1 MGKREVVMELGG
13 KKLDELYPNTGNGD
27 AFKRMISNLSDKELD
42 DLMRRYRAGVDSPI
56 AVIPNLSKQIVT
68 SRHLKTV
75 AKRWGISLWNPLR
88 LTDPDTGK
96 VFQTPHKYM
105 VLKLQVCRLVQMQ
118 EIKRGIPSSN
128 RIVDELTNQV
138 TGASKGAAF
147 SMPEA
152 ANTLARGNIN
162 LVTELVGPRGGDEAA
177 NRALEYEIAT
187 TGSGSLEAAMA
198 RGQGAKATKV
208 MAAYIRTQQLDTDLD
223 KKER

>member
-1 MGKREVVMELGG
+1 
-13 KKLDELYPNTGNGD
+13 
-27 AFKRMISNLSDKELD
+27 
-42 DLMRRYRAGVDSPI
+42 MRRYRAGVDSPI

-75 AKRWGISLWNPLR
+75 AKRWGISLWNQLR

-96 VFQTPHKYM
+96 IFITPHKYM

-177 NRALEYEIAT
+177 NRALEYQIAM

-198 RGQGAKATKV
+198 QGTGAKATKV